1 MSEVRY
7 LIDDCQLSVIAQA
20 DEFRDIRLKP
30 GEKSLYKE
38 INKANGIKFP
48 IKTDINLSAHKITL
62 LIQSELG
69 AVELPSG
76 EQFQKHRLSFQQ
88 DKSLVFSHINRIIRC
103 IIDCQLAHGDS
114 VSARHALELSRSL
127 GAKAWDDSVLQ
138 LKQIDQI
145 GIVAVRKFASAGIT
159 NMEQLE
165 AAEPIRIETVL
176 SRNPPFGMKLLARV
190 AEFPKPR
197 VSLKEVGKVSTSM
210 PYMNVICYA
219 NELSKL
225 RRILSQ
231 EKLHESNSEQTL
243 DLSTRNPLFISKSG
257 RFMCAF

>member
-1 MSEVRY
+1 M
-7 LIDDCQLSVIAQA
+7 
-20 DEFRDIRLKP
+20 
-30 GEKSLYKE
+30 
-38 INKANGIKFP
+38 
-48 IKTDINLSAHKITL
+48 
-62 LIQSELG
+62 
-69 AVELPSG
+69 ELPSG

-165 AAEPIRIETVL
+165 AAEPIRIETIL

-197 VSLKEVGKVSTSM
+197 VSLKELGKVSILVL
-210 PYMNVICYA
+210 YMNVICCTYKW
-219 NELSKL
+219 SKL
-225 RRILSQ
+225 QRILNQ
-231 EKLHESNSEQTL
+231 GKLHKLNSEQTL
-243 DLSTRNPLFISKSG
+243 DLSTRKLLSISKSG
-257 RFMCAF
+257 RFTYAF

>member
-1 MSEVRY
+1 M
-7 LIDDCQLSVIAQA
+7 
-20 DEFRDIRLKP
+20 
-30 GEKSLYKE
+30 
-38 INKANGIKFP
+38 
-48 IKTDINLSAHKITL
+48 
-62 LIQSELG
+62 
-69 AVELPSG
+69 ELPSG

-165 AAEPIRIETVL
+165 AAEPIRIETIL
-176 SRNPPFGMKLLARV
+176 SRNPPFGMKLLTRV

-197 VSLKEVGKVSTSM
+197 VSLKEVGKVSTSVL
-210 PYMNVICYA
+210 YMNVIFVV
-219 NELSKL
+219 
-225 RRILSQ
+225 
-231 EKLHESNSEQTL
+231 
-243 DLSTRNPLFISKSG
+243 LFVIY
-257 RFMCAF
+257 